1 VTPASG
7 SASGFSEQNV
17 PPDAAL
23 AGVPSTSAANETGAA
38 TVLLPESSAG
48 ILPGGPRCVLGP
60 AEMSSA
66 SVAWAKAVRNQTGA
80 WVVLYETTTRGSA
93 LFDKVAEE
101 NFHQL
106 LAIDFNGKVVTAPII
121 QPSQSSFTSFN
132 GRGEISGDLTKAG
145 ARALAQALHH
155 G

>member
-1 VTPASG
+1 MRAGHWPG
-7 SASGFSEQNV
+7 CRLG
-17 PPDAAL
+17 L
-23 AGVPSTSAANETGAA
+23 ADWFCP
-38 TVLLPESSAG
+38 
-48 ILPGGPRCVLGP
+48 
-60 AEMSSA
+60 
-66 SVAWAKAVRNQTGA
+66 
-80 WVVLYETTTRGSA
+80 VVGRRGSA

-101 NFHQL
+101 NFHQI

-132 GRGEISGDLTKAG
+132 GKGEISGDLTKAE